1 VKTREE
7 IEQEYADHR
16 AALSTQ
22 YYAKIYAARGRRD
35 AALAELDDPMLRL
48 IAAAKKALPWLSP
61 DAKPRYARE
70 RYEALRDLRDTI
82 DYAEQRRAQG

>member
-1 VKTREE
+1 MTEHTPTWEPTRSE
-7 IEQEYADHR
+7 I
-16 AALSTQ
+16 ALIKQ
-22 YYAKIYAARGRRD
+22 YYDQMKAAIFARD

-70 RYEALRDLRDTI
+70 RYEALRDLRDAI